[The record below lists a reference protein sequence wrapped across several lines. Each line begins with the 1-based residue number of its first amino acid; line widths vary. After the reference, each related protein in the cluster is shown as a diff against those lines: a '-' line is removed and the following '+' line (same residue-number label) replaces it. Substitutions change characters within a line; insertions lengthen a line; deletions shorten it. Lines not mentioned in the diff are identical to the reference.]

1 VTIVVGKLKGQ
12 ESMGMNSVS
21 TVAQTSSHAV
31 KGSGIKFKI
40 SKKYNCGEEMDKTTY
55 KPLPKSVVVRVSPI
69 HGYGLFAT
77 ENIQGGEDL
86 GVSHIF
92 AVGFK
97 DNHVRT
103 PLGGFI
109 NHSDA
114 PNCFKLKA
122 HEDSVLTYYNL
133 WTTGEIKAG
142 EELTV
147 KYTLYDVRDGSCP
160 AVDDNTPRE
169 ELEVWKKQKEN
180 I

>member
-1 VTIVVGKLKGQ
+1 
-12 ESMGMNSVS
+12 
-21 TVAQTSSHAV
+21 
-31 KGSGIKFKI
+31 
-40 SKKYNCGEEMDKTTY
+40 MDKTKY

-77 ENIQGGEDL
+77 EHIPSGKDL

-109 NHSDA
+109 NHSDT
-114 PNCFKLKA
+114 PNCYKVKS

-133 WTTGEIKAG
+133 WTIKEVESG

-147 KYTLYDVRDGSCP
+147 KYTLYDIRKPFKVAKSGECP
-160 AVDDNTPRE
+160 EVDDNTTRE
-169 ELEVWKKQKEN
+169 ELDSWRRQQQN